1 MIALPY
7 YLVAA
12 VAAVVTLPAHAVRS
26 LRSKH
31 TAPAGC
37 PNAALARC

>member
-12 VAAVVTLPAHAVRS
+12 VAAVVTLPAQAVRS
-26 LRSKH
+26 LRSRRAAAQCPSL
-31 TAPAGC
+31 APSQC
-37 PNAALARC
+37 